1 MPALVYSSRRCF
13 FQYDNWQPISTPH
26 SQHGISQKAR
36 KVVFILT
43 ASSNSLFDISW
54 AMPHTTSDVQSTPIY
69 DQLQSAIIRNDQHD
83 KLLSATPIHS
93 TRSYDQSD
101 GSPLPP
107 SRPGPLAYYWTLLSN
122 PPVLYKFQQPPCVS
136 LRRRSTGELSIYPTT
151 QLLNHQLSY
160 YTSIKISNNPIAQP
174 STILLLYNYQNIQQP
189 NCLTIHDSNGVSTT
203 SCAYSASL
211 YYQW

>member
-13 FQYDNWQPISTPH
+13 FKHDNWQPISTPH
-26 SQHGISQKAR
+26 SQHEISHKAR

-122 PPVLYKFQQPPCVS
+122 PPVLYKFQQPPCCLLGAAPLVNYQYIQQPNCLTINYPTIHPS
-136 LRRRSTGELSIYPTT
+136 KYPTT

-160 YTSIKISNNPIAQP
+160 YYTTIKISNNPN
-174 STILLLYNYQNIQQP
+174 T
-189 NCLTIHDSNGVSTT
+189 
-203 SCAYSASL
+203 
-211 YYQW
+211 

>member
-43 ASSNSLFDISW
+43 ASSNSLFDNSW

-83 KLLSATPIHS
+83 QHLPFTLREAMISLTVHLCRHPDQGHLLTTELSSATH
-93 TRSYDQSD
+93 RSFIS
-101 GSPLPP
+101 
-107 SRPGPLAYYWTLLSN
+107 
-122 PPVLYKFQQPPCVS
+122 
-136 LRRRSTGELSIYPTT
+136 
-151 QLLNHQLSY
+151 
-160 YTSIKISNNPIAQP
+160 SNNHPVC
-174 STILLLYNYQNIQQP
+174 LLGAAPLVNYQYIQQP